1 MKKYDIIWD
10 FDGTLLPSEP
20 YDSEQTLLLDT
31 LSNRSPKISS
41 FFKLLIAKVVI
52 FGDKKEWL
60 RKVFKRSYVY
70 LLKGTNIDV
79 LDPVASSLAAK
90 IPKKD
95 RQILWQLK
103 EQGHRMV
110 ILSCGTWDLSK
121 RILEMAG
128 LSHCFLR
135 IEANRFQI
143 KKDKI
148 CGMDLRIPNPE
159 DKLKWIRT
167 HGFGARKSIVV
178 GDGYT
183 DLPLKKWADIPILID
198 RTGKKKIRYEMKD
211 FHLISSIPE
220 VVELIAKFS

>member
-10 FDGTLLPSEP
+10 FDGTLIPSEP
-20 YDSEQTLLLDT
+20 YDSEQTLLLDI

-41 FFKLLIAKVVI
+41 FFKLLIAKIVI

-60 RKVFKRSYVY
+60 RKIFKKSYVY
-70 LLKGTNIDV
+70 FLRGTDIDV

-95 RQILWQLK
+95 RPVLWQLK
-103 EQGHRMV
+103 ERGHRMV

-148 CGMDLRIPNPE
+148 YGMDLRMPNPE
-159 DKLKWIRT
+159 NKLKWIRAQ
-167 HGFGARKSIVV
+167 GFCQKKSIVV

-183 DLPLKKWADIPILID
+183 DLPLMKWADIPVLID
-198 RTGKKKIRYEMKD
+198 RTEKKKIQYEMKD
-211 FHLISSIPE
+211 SHIISSVPE
-220 VVELIAKFS
+220 VVELIAGFS

>member
-31 LSNRSPKISS
+31 LSNRSPTISS
-41 FFKLLIAKVVI
+41 FFKLLIAKAVI

-60 RKVFKRSYVY
+60 RKTFKKSYLY
-70 LLKGTNIDV
+70 FLRGTDIDI
-79 LDPVASSLAAK
+79 LDQVASSFAAK

-95 RQILWQLK
+95 RQVLWQLK

-110 ILSCGTWDLSK
+110 IVSCGTWDLSK

-167 HGFGARKSIVV
+167 QGFCQKKSIVV

-183 DLPLKKWADIPILID
+183 DLPLMKWADIPILID
-198 RTGKKKIRYEMKD
+198 RTGKKKIRNEMKD

-220 VVELIAKFS
+220 VVELIAGLS